1 MTASPPANL
10 QNLWTDQ
17 DIRALIQPGRV
28 HRAAYVNPALFE
40 LEMER
45 VFAKA
50 WVFVGH
56 ESQVPKPHD
65 FIATSIG
72 REPVLLTRD
81 GEGRLH
87 VIYNRCAHRGVEICT
102 VRSGNAP
109 LFRCPYHGWTYRSS
123 GALAGMPQ
131 RKSYPEAID
140 LADPEWS
147 LRSVAE
153 VSAYRGFVFARLRAG
168 GPDLSAYLN
177 GIEFSIDDLVD
188 RAPEGTVSFRG
199 GVSRYTIRANW
210 KTQIDNGV
218 DLHHA
223 SFAHASTL
231 DEDGRQ
237 FSRHGGGPRLL
248 QGKRQSIDWEP
259 FGVVGFEYGHG
270 YQGRPPV
277 ETLPSGPVHEDYISR
292 LQARHGAERT
302 AQILNYDRFNS
313 VVYPNLT
320 FQAFGQH
327 IRVVTPGAVDR
338 TEVSI
343 YPIWLD
349 GAPDE
354 LNRRA
359 IRSMAATHSAA
370 SMIQTDDVEIFE
382 RIQRGLSSHANDWVQ
397 FAGHMGAEEPWKEG
411 GWRGPGTSEFV
422 SRLQYKSWLSYM
434 CEGEGE
440 GEGAGDREGEA
451 R

>member
-1 MTASPPANL
+1 MSLVQHLSHQASQPVSL
-10 QNLWTDQ
+10 QSQWTEG
-17 DIRALIQPGRV
+17 DIRALIEPSRV
-28 HRAAYVNPALFE
+28 HRAVYVNPAVFE

-45 VFAKA
+45 VYARA

-56 ESQVPKPHD
+56 ESQVPNAND
-65 FIATSIG
+65 FIMASVG

-81 GEGRLH
+81 GAGKLH
-87 VIYNRCAHRGVEICT
+87 VVFNRCAHRGVEICS
-102 VRSGNAP
+102 VPSGNAP

-131 RKSYPEAID
+131 RKSYPEDID
-140 LADPEWS
+140 PADPQWS

-153 VSAYRGFVFARLRAG
+153 VGTYRGFVFARLIAG
-168 GPDLSAYLN
+168 GPNLDTYLN
-177 GIEFSIDDLVD
+177 GIKYSLDDLAD
-188 RAPEGTVSFRG
+188 RAPDGTVSFRG

-223 SFAHASTL
+223 SYAHASTL

-248 QGKRQSIDWEP
+248 EGKRKSIDWEP
-259 FGVVGFEYGHG
+259 FGVVGFEFGHG

-277 ETLPSGPVHEDYISR
+277 ETLPSGPIHEEYVR
-292 LQARHGAERT
+292 LLEAKHGAERT
-302 AQILNYDRFNS
+302 QQILNYDRFNS

-327 IRVVTPGAVDR
+327 IRVVRPLAVDL
-338 TEVSI
+338 TEICI

-349 GAPDE
+349 GAPDAM
-354 LNRRA
+354 NRKA
-359 IRSMAATHSAA
+359 IRSIAATHSAA

-382 RIQRGLSSHANDWVQ
+382 RIQRGLSSPANEWVQ
-397 FAGHMGAEEPWKEG
+397 FAGHVGAEEPWKEG

-434 CEGEGE
+434 CEGDG
-440 GEGAGDREGEA
+440 RE
-451 R
+451 